1 MDETHRERL
10 DDYLDREDL
19 EAVWFA
25 RPNSFGW
32 LTGGGDSYVSHHAAL
47 GVGAVGYDGDGL
59 HVVTDNIEAPRL
71 REEEIPEG
79 ATVHTFEWY
88 EGDLAAT
95 VADVSPEPA
104 AADFEVPGSGFADVE
119 AARELRQP
127 LTDREIER
135 YRDLSADATD
145 AMEAVC
151 EAVTPSTTEDEAAGL
166 LKREC
171 RARGIEA
178 PVALVGSGERAP
190 KYRHYTTKD
199 VEIGGYC
206 LVSVTAFRGGLYTS
220 LTRTVAFD
228 PPEWLYDRW
237 EAAARVET
245 TALAAT
251 REAGRERSAAGDV
264 FGAIKAAYAE
274 QGWAEEWRNHH
285 QGGASG
291 FAGREWFGEPGSQ
304 ATVYLPQGYAWNP
317 TVQGAKSEGTWLVRA
332 DGVEAL
338 TRGDGDTRTF
348 EAVGY
353 DLELAHPVVV
363 DRT

>member
-10 DDYLDREDL
+10 DAYLDREDL
-19 EAVWFA
+19 AAVWFA

-32 LTGGGDSYVSHHAAL
+32 LTGGGDSYVSHHADL

-71 REEEIPEG
+71 REEEVSG
-79 ATVHTFEWY
+79 DAAFHTFEWY
-88 EGDLAAT
+88 EGGLAET
-95 VADVSPEPA
+95 VAEVSPEPA
-104 AADFEVPGSGFADVE
+104 AADFEVPGFAAVE
-119 AARELRQP
+119 ELRDLRQP
-127 LTDREIER
+127 LTDGEIGR
-135 YRDLSADATD
+135 YRALSADATD

-151 EAVTPSTTEDEAAGL
+151 EAVTPSTTEDEAAGV

-199 VEIGGYC
+199 VEIGDYC
-206 LVSVTAFRGGLYTS
+206 LISATAFRGGLYTS

-228 PPEWLYDRW
+228 PPEWLRERW
-237 EAAARVET
+237 EVAARVET

-251 REAGRERSAAGDV
+251 REAGRKGGTAGDV
-264 FGAIKAAYAE
+264 FAAVRDAYAE

-291 FAGREWFGEPGSQ
+291 FAGREWFGEPDSE

-317 TVQGAKSEGTWLVRA
+317 TVQGAKSEGTWLVRE

-338 TRGDGDTRTF
+338 TRGDGDTRSF

-353 DLELAHPVVV
+353 DLELDHPVVV